1 MLSKGSVPIIA
12 CPKRFRCVST
22 YIVRAEILAAQPSN
36 LKESSV
42 MHNDKE
48 KKFGPFTVTA
58 KFPDVTLTIDAEQKG
73 SQIVFRKK
81 IEGQCMEVETFDACV
96 ARLSK
101 LFITYGDL
109 TF

>member
-1 MLSKGSVPIIA
+1 
-12 CPKRFRCVST
+12 
-22 YIVRAEILAAQPSN
+22 
-36 LKESSV
+36 
-42 MHNDKE
+42 MHNANE

-58 KFPDVTLTIDAEQKG
+58 KFPNVTLTIDAEQKG

-81 IEGQCMEVETFDACV
+81 IEGQCMEVETFDDCV

>member
-1 MLSKGSVPIIA
+1 M
-12 CPKRFRCVST
+12 PK
-22 YIVRAEILAAQPSN
+22 A
-36 LKESSV
+36 KE
-42 MHNDKE
+42 NKL
-48 KKFGPFTVTA
+48 GPFTVTA
-58 KFPDVTLTIDAEQKG
+58 KFPNVTLTIDAEQKG
-73 SQIVFRKK
+73 GQIIFRKK